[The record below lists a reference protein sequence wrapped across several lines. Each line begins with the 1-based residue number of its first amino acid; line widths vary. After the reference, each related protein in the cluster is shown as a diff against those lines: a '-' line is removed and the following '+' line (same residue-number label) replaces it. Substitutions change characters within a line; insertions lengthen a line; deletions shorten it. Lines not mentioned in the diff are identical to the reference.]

1 MRFPPP
7 RRWPSR
13 STGRS
18 APISTFRSQSLEVE
32 TKDERARTAC
42 CSLRHRFVDF
52 RHVYNDSGAP
62 SGSDRT
68 TPPWKARRTTER
80 RLEST
85 APLRVPVRA
94 AALAQPFG
102 GILPCAATREIACV
116 PPAGRHALDSRT
128 PPAGSRSLPYATPP
142 GKHTSVRGA
151 TARANRSRVGEPQSP
166 SRANHASAGRLA
178 IHANSPDRCSTC
190 PIAGMQM
197 IFFSRRALRSGLPGV
212 GTSRIVTQNA
222 GCNATLGT

>member
-85 APLRVPVRA
+85 APLRVSVRA

-102 GILPCAATREIACV
+102 GILLCTATREIACV
-116 PPAGRHALDSRT
+116 PPAGRHALDSRS
-128 PPAGSRSLPYATPP
+128 PPAGSRSLPCATPP
-142 GKHTSVRGA
+142 RKHASVQRA
-151 TARANRSRVGEPQSP
+151 TARATRSPAGGPQP
-166 SRANHASAGRLA
+166 PVRANRASAGWLV
-178 IHANSPDRCSTC
+178 INPNSPDQC
-190 PIAGMQM
+190 PTRQT
-197 IFFSRRALRSGLPGV
+197 V
-212 GTSRIVTQNA
+212 GTQMVFPPRRTFRPSLPAA
-222 GCNATLGT
+222 GT